1 MKKISKSHNA
11 CEFLMYFLYAE
22 GLCRFWFCF
31 FFYFGEGCGESVFF
45 VIFVG
50 VLFLFNLAESARG
63 IIKTKAGESF
73 YVGSTQF
80 YVPGEKGSFVF
91 TQYDPPGS

>member
-1 MKKISKSHNA
+1 MLKGCA
-11 CEFLMYFLYAE
+11 GFGFVFFL
-22 GLCRFWFCF
+22 FWGRVW
-31 FFYFGEGCGESVFF
+31 GECFF